1 MIELIHFVA
10 TACGIA
16 FLIIFLLVLA
26 FAIVGGLVS
35 FLVEV
40 VPIFKQAFDKFGH
53 ELGE

>member
-1 MIELIHFVA
+1 MIELIHFVS

-16 FLIIFLLVLA
+16 FLLALA

>member
-1 MIELIHFVA
+1 MIELIYFVSIV
-10 TACGIA
+10 CGIA
-16 FLIIFLLVLA
+16 FLLALA

-35 FLVEV
+35 FLVEI